1 MDWLKQ
7 HLGLTVAL
15 LPIVFVV
22 LTGAVQAF
30 GQQGGPLSA
39 PSLTPPRRGSAPGDQ
54 QGGPLSQPSGLL
66 GPTLPSP
73 TAPEMPPTVTI
84 LEPVDG
90 ATVNA
95 TTLRVSIA
103 FGGLV
108 SEPRA
113 FRIVIDGSDQTH
125 LFAITPSGASAT
137 IGPLPEGRHEITA
150 ALSDRL
156 GRGATGL
163 TRFTVDLKSGDLSPI
178 ELAFAQAA
186 LRTQGREL
194 TPQDFRRQDIRRQ
207 DVRRQDVRT
216 QDLRWQDFRSQDFSS
231 QDFSSQDQRSRD
243 LKMLGIDQRDFEQQ
257 ESRLQTLRQFGYD
270 LFRTVPSTFAPVS
283 DVPVG
288 GDYVLGPGDTLQ
300 VYLWGMVDNVLTLPV
315 NQRGEIF
322 LPKVGAFPV
331 RGMPLGEV
339 RRLIQEQL
347 SRQFSGFRMSLSL
360 SELRSLQIYVVGEV
374 ARPGVYTVSS
384 LSTLTNTLFA
394 AGGPTKLG
402 SLRNIQLIRN
412 NRTVAAL
419 DLYDFLLRGDRTRDL
434 RVESGDTV
442 FVPPIGSVVAIT
454 GNIKRPA
461 IYELKGATRIRD
473 LLEHMAGGIT
483 PTGYLQRVQVERV
496 KAHEEK
502 VVLDFNLSAFYR
514 DRDPKANFLLEEG
527 DLVRIFP
534 IDPKVY
540 NTVTLEGFVRRPG
553 EYEFKA
559 GMRLSEFMRPVE
571 MLPEAYL
578 DRVEVIRTKP
588 DFTREV
594 LAANLR
600 KLWQGDQSQDITLNA
615 KDRIVVASETRPS
628 GAVSLRGEVKRPG
641 IYPIV
646 QGERLSSVLKR
657 AGGFTEDAYLKGA
670 LFIREQLRR
679 QQQEELDRFINAQ
692 EEALLQEAARG
703 AAGSLELA
711 SGGREEVA
719 LQQQTVQQRR
729 QLLELL
735 KTKVVLGRMVV
746 KVDELDRFEGSPS
759 DITLEEGDTLTIP
772 KQPSSVLVIGSVRNP
787 TAVVY
792 EAGRDVEY
800 YLNRAGGLNKD
811 ADKGELHIV
820 KADGSAMAGF
830 LRLRKI
836 EPGDIIVVPPKV
848 EAKVRTLPAVKDI
861 ATILGQFA
869 LTAGVIGA
877 LF

>member
-7 HLGLTVAL
+7 HLRLTVVL
-15 LPIVFVV
+15 LPIVFIVFI
-22 LTGAVQAF
+22 GAVQAF
-30 GQQGGPLSA
+30 GQQGSPLSA
-39 PSLTPPRRGSAPGDQ
+39 PSLSPPRRGSAPGEQ
-54 QGGPLSQPSGLL
+54 QGGPPSQPPGV
-66 GPTLPSP
+66 GPTMPSP
-73 TAPEMPPTVTI
+73 AAPEMPPTVTI
-84 LEPVDG
+84 LEPVSG
-90 ATVNA
+90 ATVNT

-113 FRIVIDGSDQTH
+113 FRISIDGADQTH
-125 LFAITPSGASAT
+125 LFAVTPLGASAT

-163 TRFTVDLKSGDLSPI
+163 ARFIVDLKSGDLSPI

-186 LRTQGREL
+186 VRTRGREL
-194 TPQDFRRQDIRRQ
+194 TPQDFRRQD
-207 DVRRQDVRT
+207 
-216 QDLRWQDFRSQDFSS
+216 FRSQDLRS
-231 QDFSSQDQRSRD
+231 QDLRSQDLRSQDLRSQD
-243 LKMLGIDQRDFEQQ
+243 LKVLGVDQRDFEQQ
-257 ESRLQTLRQFGYD
+257 DSRLPTLRQFGYD

-322 LPKVGAFPV
+322 LPKVGTFPV

-394 AGGPTKLG
+394 AGGPTRLG

-412 NRTVAAL
+412 NRTVATF
-419 DLYDFLLRGDRTRDL
+419 DLYDFLLRGERTHDL
-434 RVESGDTV
+434 RVESGDTI
-442 FVPPIGSVVAIT
+442 FVPPIGPVVAIT

-461 IYELKGATRIRD
+461 IYELKGATRIHD
-473 LLEHMAGGIT
+473 LLERMAGGVT

-514 DRDPKANFLLEEG
+514 DRDSKANFLLEEG
-527 DLVRIFP
+527 DLIRIFP

-540 NTVTLEGFVRRPG
+540 NAITLEGFVRRPG
-553 EYEFKA
+553 EYELKA
-559 GMRLSEFMRPVE
+559 GMRLSEFVRPVE
-571 MLPEAYL
+571 VLPEAYL

-594 LAANLR
+594 VAANLR

-615 KDRIVVASETRPS
+615 KDRIVVTSETRPA

-692 EEALLQEAARG
+692 EEVLLQEAARG

-711 SGGREEVA
+711 SGGREEAA
-719 LQQQTVQQRR
+719 LQQQTIQQRR

-746 KVDELDRFEGSPS
+746 KLDELDRFEGSPS

-792 EAGRDVEY
+792 ETGRDVEY

-848 EAKVRTLPAVKDI
+848 EPKVRTLPVVKDL

-869 LTAGVIGA
+869 LTAGVLGA

>member
-15 LPIVFVV
+15 FSIVAVV
-22 LTGAVQAF
+22 LIGAAQAF

-39 PSLTPPRRGSAPGDQ
+39 PSLTPPRRGSASGDQ
-54 QGGPLSQPSGLL
+54 QGGPLSQPPGLL

-90 ATVNA
+90 ATINA
-95 TTLRVSIA
+95 TTLRVSIT

-113 FRIVIDGSDQTH
+113 FRIVIDGSEQTH
-125 LFAITPSGASAT
+125 LFAITPSGASAS

-178 ELAFAQAA
+178 ELAFAQTA
-186 LRTQGREL
+186 LRTRGREL
-194 TPQDFRRQDIRRQ
+194 TPQDFRRQDVRRQ

-231 QDFSSQDQRSRD
+231 QDFSSQDQRLRD
-243 LKMLGIDQRDFEQQ
+243 LKMLGVDQRDSEPQ

-270 LFRTVPSTFAPVS
+270 LFRTVPSTFVPVS

-347 SRQFSGFRMSLSL
+347 SRQFSGFHMSLSL

-384 LSTLTNTLFA
+384 LSTVTNTLFA

-412 NRTVAAL
+412 NRTVATL
-419 DLYDFLLRGDRTRDL
+419 DLYDFLLRGERTHDL
-434 RVESGDTV
+434 RVETGDTI

-461 IYELKGATRIRD
+461 IYELKGATRIHD
-473 LLEHMAGGIT
+473 LLERLAGGVT

-502 VVLDFNLSAFYR
+502 VVLDFSLSAFYR
-514 DRDPKANFLLEEG
+514 GRDPKANFLLEEG
-527 DLVRIFP
+527 DLIKIFP

-540 NTVTLEGFVRRPG
+540 NAVTLEGFVRRPG
-553 EYEFKA
+553 EYELKA
-559 GMRLSEFMRPVE
+559 GMRLSELVPRVE
-571 MLPEAYL
+571 VLPEAYL

-588 DFTREV
+588 DFTQEV

-600 KLWQGDQSQDITLNA
+600 KLWQGDQSQDIMLNA
-615 KDRIVVASETRPS
+615 KDRIVVTSETRPS

-657 AGGFTEDAYLKGA
+657 AGGFPQDAYLKGA

-692 EEALLQEAARG
+692 QEALLQESARAAQG
-703 AAGSLELA
+703 AMQLTT
-711 SGGREEVA
+711 GGTEQA
-719 LQQQTVQQRR
+719 TLQQQTVQERR

-735 KTKVVLGRMVV
+735 RTKIVLGRMVV
-746 KVDELDRFEGSPS
+746 RLDELDRFEGSPS
-759 DITLEEGDTLTIP
+759 DIPLEEGDTLTIP
-772 KQPSSVLVIGSVRNP
+772 KQPSSVLVLGAVRNP

-792 EAGRDVEY
+792 EQGRDVEY
-800 YLNRAGGLNKD
+800 YLNRAGGLSKE
-811 ADKGELHIV
+811 ADKDELHIV

-836 EPGDIIVVPPKV
+836 DPGDIIVAPPKV
-848 EAKVRTLPAVKDI
+848 EAKVRTLPLVRDL
-861 ATILGQFA
+861 ATIIGQFA
-869 LTAGVIGA
+869 LTGGVLATI
-877 LF
+877 F

>member
-7 HLGLTVAL
+7 HLRLTVTL
-15 LPIVFVV
+15 LPIVFIVFI
-22 LTGAVQAF
+22 GAVQAF
-30 GQQGGPLSA
+30 GQQGSPLSA
-39 PSLTPPRRGSAPGDQ
+39 PSLSPPRRGSTPGDQ
-54 QGGPLSQPSGLL
+54 QGGPPSQPPGI
-66 GPTLPSP
+66 GPTMPSP
-73 TAPEMPPTVTI
+73 ATPEMPPTVTI
-84 LEPVDG
+84 LEPVNG
-90 ATVNA
+90 ATVNT

-113 FRIVIDGSDQTH
+113 FRISIDGSDQTQ
-125 LFAITPSGASAT
+125 LFAVTPSGASAT

-156 GRGATGL
+156 GRGATSL
-163 TRFTVDLKSGDLSPI
+163 ARFIVDLKSGDLSPI

-186 LRTQGREL
+186 VRTRGREL
-194 TPQDFRRQDIRRQ
+194 TPQDFRRQDLRLQ
-207 DVRRQDVRT
+207 DFRA
-216 QDLRWQDFRSQDFSS
+216 QDLRAQDLRAQDLRA
-231 QDFSSQDQRSRD
+231 QDLRAQDLRAQD
-243 LKMLGIDQRDFEQQ
+243 LKVLGVDQRDFEQQ
-257 ESRLQTLRQFGYD
+257 DSRLPTLRQFGYD

-412 NRTVAAL
+412 NRTVTTF
-419 DLYDFLLRGDRTRDL
+419 DLYDFLLRGERTHDL
-434 RVESGDTV
+434 RVESGDTI
-442 FVPPIGSVVAIT
+442 FVPPIGPVVAIT

-461 IYELKGATRIRD
+461 IYELKGATRVHD
-473 LLEHMAGGIT
+473 LLERMAGGIT

-502 VVLDFNLSAFYR
+502 VVLDFNLAAFYR

-527 DLVRIFP
+527 DLIRIFP

-540 NTVTLEGFVRRPG
+540 NAITLEGFVRRPG

-559 GMRLSEFMRPVE
+559 GMRLSEFVRPVE
-571 MLPEAYL
+571 VLPEAYL

-594 LAANLR
+594 VAANLR

-615 KDRIVVASETRPS
+615 KDRIVVTSETRPA

-657 AGGFTEDAYLKGA
+657 AGGFTTDAYLKGA

-692 EEALLQEAARG
+692 EEALLQEAARS

-711 SGGREEVA
+711 SGGREEAAV
-719 LQQQTVQQRR
+719 QQQTIQQRR
-729 QLLELL
+729 QLLEVL

-746 KVDELDRFEGSPS
+746 KLDELDRFEGSPS

-792 EAGRDVEY
+792 ESGRDVEY

-830 LRLRKI
+830 LKLRKI

-848 EAKVRTLPAVKDI
+848 EPKVRTLPVVKDL

-869 LTAGVIGA
+869 LTAGVLGA